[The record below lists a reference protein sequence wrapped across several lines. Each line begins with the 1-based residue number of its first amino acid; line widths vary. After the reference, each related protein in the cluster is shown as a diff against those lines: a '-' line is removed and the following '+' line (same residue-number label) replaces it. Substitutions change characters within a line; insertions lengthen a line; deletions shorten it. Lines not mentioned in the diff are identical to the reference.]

1 MPRLGAPLRGRRSP
15 LTVGAGSRGLR
26 AAPDGR
32 HALVVRLCA
41 AAVGGV
47 ALWASLPPRGWWWLV
62 PLAIAA
68 LIGAVD
74 GEPLGRR
81 VLLGWVFGL
90 GWAIPSLSWAAAF
103 TGWGYGLLVAVQA
116 AFPALAA
123 GLSHRRHVVI
133 ALPGA
138 LVLAEFLRW
147 RWPLGGLP
155 LGSPA
160 LALVDGPWLE
170 VASYGGPLLL
180 LLCAGIAA
188 TAVVATVRQRWVTAA
203 AAAAVTATA
212 GLVPAVLPAAVGTID
227 VAVVQGGGERGV
239 PAVRSDA
246 DAVFDRHL
254 AASAAV
260 PEGTDLVVWP
270 EDVVDVPRPFDV
282 GPERARLA
290 ALAAASDATYL
301 VGVVEDG
308 PAGRFRNS
316 AVVLAGSGAVV
327 DRYEKIHRVPFGE
340 YVPFRP
346 FLERFVDLSLVP
358 RDAIAGTG
366 PPAVTAAGATV
377 GVTISY
383 EGSFARYARAATRAG
398 AELLAIPT
406 NAASYVTDEVP
417 AQQLAGARLRG
428 VESGR
433 TVLQAAPTGYS
444 AIVTADGVVTQRSSL
459 GRSAVLTGRITMR
472 RGWTPYVRYGDLPVV
487 GLAAGLLLAGLV
499 ARRGR
504 ARPDAARTGR
514 RGRAS
519 WCAAI
524 VLALSVLPALTQ
536 PTEATA
542 APTSAGVAQ
551 RPPTEAETS
560 GEPTQEVYNTAGFV
574 LFLIVM
580 ASVPLIGYAIYRLER
595 SAQRRRGDPPA

>member
-1 MPRLGAPLRGRRSP
+1 MPWGGRGTSDSRLEL
-15 LTVGAGSRGLR
+15 L
-26 AAPDGR
+26 
-32 HALVVRLCA
+32 VRLLATGA
-41 AAVGGV
+41 AGV
-47 ALWASLPPRGWWWLV
+47 ALWAALPPRGWWWLV
-62 PLAIAA
+62 PIAIAA
-68 LIGAVD
+68 LIGAIE
-74 GEPLGRR
+74 GEPFRR
-81 VLLGWVFGL
+81 RLLLGWAFGL
-90 GWAIPSLSWAAAF
+90 GWAFPALSWAAAF
-103 TGWGYGLLVAVQA
+103 TGWGYGILVVVQA

-123 GLSHRRHVVI
+123 GLSHRRHAMT

-180 LLCAGIAA
+180 LLVAGIAA
-188 TAVVATVRQRWVTAA
+188 TAVAAAVRRRWVTAA
-203 AAAAVTATA
+203 AAAGVAVIA
-212 GLVPAVLPAAVGTID
+212 GLVPAMLPAVVGTLE

-246 DAVFDRHL
+246 AAVFDRHL

-260 PEGTDLVVWP
+260 PAGTELVVWP
-270 EDVVDVPRPFDV
+270 EDVVDVPRPFDA
-282 GPERARLA
+282 GPEHGRLA

-316 AVVLAGSGAVV
+316 AVVLSPSGTVV
-327 DRYEKIHRVPFGE
+327 DRYDKVHRVPFGE
-340 YVPFRP
+340 YVPLRP
-346 FLERFVDLSLVP
+346 LLQRVVDLSLVP

-366 PPAVTAAGATV
+366 PPVVAAAGTTI

-383 EGSFARYARAATRAG
+383 EGSFARYARAGTRAG

-406 NAASYVTDEVP
+406 NAASYVTDDVP
-417 AQQLAGARLRG
+417 AQQLAGARLRA

-444 AIVTADGVVTQRSSL
+444 AIVAADGVVAQKSSL
-459 GRSAVLTGRITMR
+459 ERSAVLTDRIRTR
-472 RGWTPYVRYGDLPVV
+472 LGWTPYVRFGDLPVV
-487 GLAAGLLLAGLV
+487 VLATGLLLAGVLR
-499 ARRGR
+499 RRGGKW
-504 ARPDAARTGR
+504 PDAAARAGR
-514 RGRAS
+514 RRRAT

-524 VLALSVLPALTQ
+524 ALALSAVPAVLQ
-536 PTEATA
+536 PSA
-542 APTSAGVAQ
+542 ASAVSTSVEEAQ
-551 RPPTEAETS
+551 RLPTEAETD
-560 GEPTQEVYNTAGFV
+560 GEPTEEVYNTAGFV

-580 ASVPLIGYAIYRLER
+580 ASVPLIGYAIYRLES
-595 SAQRRRGDPPA
+595 SAQRRRDRGEG